1 MAGRGGWLRG
11 GGGAGREADVGVW
24 SAVAEPANNEEL
36 RGVFEGLDTDGS
48 GGLDRSEVRRPL
60 RPFWRPF

>member
-1 MAGRGGWLRG
+1 
-11 GGGAGREADVGVW
+11 VGVW